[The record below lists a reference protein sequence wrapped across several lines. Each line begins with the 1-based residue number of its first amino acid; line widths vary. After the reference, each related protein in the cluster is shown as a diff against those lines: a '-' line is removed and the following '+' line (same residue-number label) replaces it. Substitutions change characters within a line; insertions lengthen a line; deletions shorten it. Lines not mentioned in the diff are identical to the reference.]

1 LNQAAALFEPEVTTR
16 PEDLRIAFFSDALPE
31 RNGTGAYY
39 HDLLGHL
46 APRVAEARV
55 MQPGGGEDWQ
65 GVSLPL
71 PGDPTQRLAIPKA
84 WHLRREMAALR
95 PHVVVS
101 VTPGP
106 YGLLGAWLARR
117 QGCGLLSAFHTHFEG
132 LADLYWGPMK
142 RRLVVGALGGANRHL
157 FRRSGSVLVN
167 NRTLAGVVRDL
178 GAPAVD
184 IMGTPLAHD
193 FLASPVSP
201 PPAPLRICFAGR
213 LAAEKNIDAVL
224 EAARALPSIP
234 FVIGGDGPLRSR
246 VEEAA
251 ARLGNLEYRGWLD
264 REGLRGLLDE
274 SSLLVLPSHQETFG
288 SVALEAMARGR
299 PALVA
304 ASAGIQDWP
313 GLAPGLFT
321 LHPGEPL
328 ADAIQ
333 RLQRRPAGTLEAVAG
348 CARRAAQRL
357 NDETL
362 EQWLA
367 VLLRHARP

>member
-1 LNQAAALFEPEVTTR
+1 MNQAASLIAPEVITR

-46 APRVAEARV
+46 APQVAEARV

-71 PGDPTQRLAIPKA
+71 PGDPTQRLALPKA

-106 YGLLGAWLARR
+106 YGLVGAWLARR
-117 QGCGLLSAFHTHFEG
+117 QGCGFLSAFHTHFEG

-142 RRLVVGALGGANRHL
+142 RWLVVGALSGANRHL

-193 FLASPVSP
+193 FLARPVSP
-201 PPAPLRICFAGR
+201 PSAPLRICFAGR

-224 EAARALPSIP
+224 EAARALPSVP

-362 EQWLA
+362 EQWLT